1 MLVVGLIGLMSCTS
15 DTNRGTTRFSLIKN
29 SGVEFNNTVTGDEL
43 FNIFSYRN
51 YYNGGGC
58 GIGDI
63 NNDGL
68 PDLFFTAN
76 MGANKLFLNKGDFK
90 FEDISAAAGIEE
102 ADKWSTGVVF
112 VDINNDGWLDIYV
125 CNAGYKKGMI
135 QDNALFINNKDLTF
149 TEQAKEYGLA
159 DAGYTTHAAFFDYDL
174 DGDLDA
180 YILNNSFIPVNTL
193 NYANKRDLRAKDWP
207 VADFLK
213 GGGDRLLRNDNGR
226 FVDVSEEANIYGSL
240 IGFGLG
246 VTVGDVNGDGYP
258 DIYVS
263 NDFFE
268 RDYLYINQQ
277 NGRFEEKLE
286 DYLQHISHSSM
297 GADMGDLNND
307 GKPDIFVTEMLPDAD
322 FRLKTT
328 TTFEHTDIQRLKQR
342 SGFYNQFLQNTLQI
356 NSGEEMF
363 METAFYSG
371 VAASDWSWGGLI
383 FDADNDGH
391 NDIFVC
397 NGIYQDVTDQDFI
410 DFFAN
415 DVIQNMVLT
424 GRKEEISEIINK
436 MPSNPIANKL
446 FHNKGQLKF
455 TDMAKEWG
463 LDIPS
468 FSNGAA
474 YGDLDNDGDLDL
486 IVNNVNQPSLLYRN
500 NSMQQDTNHHYLKL
514 KLTGAAQNRFAVGA
528 RVFAYQNGSVHYREQ
543 IPSRGFQ
550 SSVDYV
556 LHIGLG
562 AAPVDS
568 LVVLWPGKQ
577 LCTVIHQP
585 VLDTTLELQMQDARP
600 WTPVIRTNASQLFT
614 TGNNQVFKTPEEDD
628 YQDVYNE
635 RNIPVFLSREGP
647 AYAKADVNGDGLED
661 IFVGGPAGKSAHLY
675 LQQANGFIEADSSY
689 WKSFAAYEDVAAQF
703 FDADGDGDQDLI
715 IGAGGNNHAAGSKQL
730 ELRLYLNDSK
740 GKFSLSSVP
749 LPLNKANT
757 AVIKAYD
764 WDGDGDLDLF
774 VGARS
779 VPAQYGLIPE
789 SMLLQNEGGG
799 RFTNQTANLNPAIAK
814 SGMITD
820 ACWANITGDAALELV
835 IVGEWM
841 EPTVFGFRDGKFT
854 EISSS
859 LKGRF
864 GWWQSVLAFDADK
877 DGRDELVLGNIGQNF
892 YLQPDSANPVRL
904 WIQDFNENGQ
914 VEKILTRTINGK
926 DLPVFTKK
934 ELTDQVPALKKQNLR
949 HEQYANRSIQEL
961 FDSKL
966 LSKSEQRTFTYSSS
980 VIAWNLGEGKFSVA
994 ELPMPIQWSSVN
1006 ALLAEDINGDGQT
1019 DLLLGG
1025 NRTALLPQFGRLDA
1039 SFGHV
1044 LLNKGNRSWEYR
1056 SGISTGFSYRGVTKG
1071 LLSIRTKRKPS
1082 ILLIPNNDQ
1091 PKLFEY
1097 PFHEK

>member
-1 MLVVGLIGLMSCTS
+1 V
-15 DTNRGTTRFSLIKN
+15 
-29 SGVEFNNTVTGDEL
+29 
-43 FNIFSYRN
+43 
-51 YYNGGGC
+51 
-58 GIGDI
+58 
-63 NNDGL
+63 
-68 PDLFFTAN
+68 
-76 MGANKLFLNKGDFK
+76 
-90 FEDISAAAGIEE
+90 
-102 ADKWSTGVVF
+102 
-112 VDINNDGWLDIYV
+112 
-125 CNAGYKKGMI
+125 
-135 QDNALFINNKDLTF
+135 
-149 TEQAKEYGLA
+149 
-159 DAGYTTHAAFFDYDL
+159 
-174 DGDLDA
+174 
-180 YILNNSFIPVNTL
+180 
-193 NYANKRDLRAKDWP
+193 
-207 VADFLK
+207 
-213 GGGDRLLRNDNGR
+213 
-226 FVDVSEEANIYGSL
+226 
-240 IGFGLG
+240 
-246 VTVGDVNGDGYP
+246 
-258 DIYVS
+258 
-263 NDFFE
+263 
-268 RDYLYINQQ
+268 
-277 NGRFEEKLE
+277 
-286 DYLQHISHSSM
+286 
-297 GADMGDLNND
+297 
-307 GKPDIFVTEMLPDAD
+307 
-322 FRLKTT
+322 
-328 TTFEHTDIQRLKQR
+328 
-342 SGFYNQFLQNTLQI
+342 
-356 NSGEEMF
+356 
-363 METAFYSG
+363 
-371 VAASDWSWGGLI
+371 
-383 FDADNDGH
+383 
-391 NDIFVC
+391 
-397 NGIYQDVTDQDFI
+397 IYQDVTDQDFI

-474 YGDLDNDGDLDL
+474 YGDLDNDGDQDL